1 MWKAHHE
8 PQEAGR
14 ASDSS
19 LRPPGMVDTELCRG
33 SAVMMG
39 IVVGL
44 RTVII
49 NVGIA
54 VMIIKDDALYPMLSW
69 GLS

>member
-1 MWKAHHE
+1 
-8 PQEAGR
+8 
-14 ASDSS
+14 
-19 LRPPGMVDTELCRG
+19 MVDTELCRG

-49 NVGIA
+49 NIGIA